1 MDECLDL
8 GSGILD
14 IKWESPNIVWTCGY
28 DTCLRRWDLRMK
40 QCAQHWEDPY
50 TATVYCLDYDNYC
63 SAITGVQNHGRT
75 VLWDTRQQVY
85 MQVGCMFS
93 VNHKN
98 LMFSVL
104 FPDVFHGF
112 L

>member
-1 MDECLDL
+1 MVVRVYIFRKCQVSYVDECLDL

-28 DTCLRRWDLRMK
+28 DTCLRRWDLRMR

-85 MQVGCMFS
+85 MQVRCSCF
-93 VNHKN
+93 N
-98 LMFSVL
+98 F
-104 FPDVFHGF
+104 FC
-112 L
+112 